1 MKSKSGVGRQ
11 AEGEGVS
18 REDAKVIIFQKF
30 RPDPGFLECGGWT
43 PLWIYPSLSL
53 QQETK

>member
-43 PLWIYPSLSL
+43 PLWISPSLSL